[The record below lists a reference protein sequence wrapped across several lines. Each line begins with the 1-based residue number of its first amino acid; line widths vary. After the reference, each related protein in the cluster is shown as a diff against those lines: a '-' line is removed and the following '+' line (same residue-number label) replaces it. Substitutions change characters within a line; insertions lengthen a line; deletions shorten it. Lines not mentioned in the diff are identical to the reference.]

1 MDGMNAPHRAQ
12 RLAKSGQT
20 DLVGPHVVHP
30 CRASRIPVNLTSTRK
45 GGSYWG
51 VLPLLR
57 SRLPHGRVWL
67 AALALALGVTACSGS
82 ENAAGNNVKFVQVK
96 PGYSEVTPAKRD
108 AAPDLKG
115 TTLSDTQ
122 LALTSL
128 KGKVVVVNFWGSWC
142 APCRAESPQL
152 EAVSKATAAQ
162 GVTFVGVV
170 ERDNKSAARAF
181 VKGHDVTYPSIFDDD
196 GQLAADWP
204 AAAGPP
210 YTFIVDRKGRIAA
223 RFIGGV
229 TQDELQTAVTKVT
242 AEA

>member
-1 MDGMNAPHRAQ
+1 
-12 RLAKSGQT
+12 
-20 DLVGPHVVHP
+20 
-30 CRASRIPVNLTSTRK
+30 VNLTSTRE
-45 GGSYWG
+45 GASYWG
-51 VLPLLR
+51 VLPLFR
-57 SRLPHGRVWL
+57 SRLPRRRLWL
-67 AALALALGVTACSGS
+67 VACALGLGVSACSGS

-96 PGYSEVTPAKRD
+96 PGYSEITAAKRD
-108 AAPDLKG
+108 PAPGLKG
-115 TTLSDTQ
+115 TTLTDTQ
-122 LALTSL
+122 LALSSL

-142 APCRAESPQL
+142 APCRAESSSL
-152 EAVSKATAAQ
+152 EAVAKSTAAK

-210 YTFIVDRKGRIAA
+210 YTFIIDRQGRIAA
-223 RFIGGV
+223 RFLGGV
-229 TQDELQTAVTKVT
+229 TTDELQSAVTKVT

>member
-1 MDGMNAPHRAQ
+1 MAGTNAPHRAQ
-12 RLAKSGQT
+12 NLSESGQI
-20 DLVGPHVVHP
+20 DLVGPHVVHS
-30 CRASRIPVNLTSTRK
+30 CQASRIPVNLTSTRE

-57 SRLPHGRVWL
+57 SRLLHGRLLL
-67 AALALALGVTACSGS
+67 AALALGLGVTACSGS
-82 ENAAGNNVKFVQVK
+82 ESAAGNNVKFVQVK
-96 PGYSEVTPAKRD
+96 PGYSEVAPAKRD
-108 AAPDLKG
+108 PAPDLKG
-115 TTLSDTQ
+115 ATLTGTQ

-142 APCRAESPQL
+142 APCRAESSSL
-152 EAVSKATAAQ
+152 EAVAKSTAAQ

-170 ERDNKSAARAF
+170 ERDNKSAAREF
-181 VKGHDVTYPSIFDDD
+181 VKGHGVTYPSIFDDD

-210 YTFIVDRKGRIAA
+210 YTFIVDRQGRVAA
-223 RFIGGV
+223 RFLGGV
-229 TQDELQTAVTKVT
+229 TTDELQTAVTKVT

>member
-1 MDGMNAPHRAQ
+1 
-12 RLAKSGQT
+12 
-20 DLVGPHVVHP
+20 
-30 CRASRIPVNLTSTRK
+30 VNLTSTRE

-51 VLPLLR
+51 VPPLLR
-57 SRLPHGRVWL
+57 SRLPLGRLWL
-67 AALALALGVTACSGS
+67 AALALGLGVTACSSS
-82 ENAAGNNVKFVQVK
+82 ESAVDNNAKFVQVK
-96 PGYSEVTPAKRD
+96 PGYSEVSVSKRV

-115 TTLSDTQ
+115 STLTDTQ

-142 APCRAESPQL
+142 APCRAESSSL
-152 EAVSKATAAQ
+152 VTVAKSTAAQ
-162 GVTFVGVV
+162 GVTFLGVV

-210 YTFIVDRKGRIAA
+210 YTFIIDRQGRIAA
-223 RFIGGV
+223 RFLGGV
-229 TQDELQTAVTKVT
+229 TTDELQTAVAKV
-242 AEA
+242 AA